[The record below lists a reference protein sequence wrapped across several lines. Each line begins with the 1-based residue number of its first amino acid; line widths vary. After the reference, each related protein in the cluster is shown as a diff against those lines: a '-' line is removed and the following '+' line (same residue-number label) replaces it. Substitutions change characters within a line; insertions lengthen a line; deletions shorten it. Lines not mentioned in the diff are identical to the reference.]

1 MTDERDNRMQPDL
14 YDDDRLLACAL
25 GLDEDPE
32 LLAAAAADAELGARL
47 EAMRADVAVIDA
59 QVSAAVP
66 EPEESYTDLS
76 GDRWGGLKEYFD
88 APAEAAKPRRE
99 RRWWRVVAP
108 VAALVVLALVVG
120 IAAINGGGLGD
131 SGGSTSGSV
140 AQSAEDSA
148 APAQSFGVS
157 GGGVTKGGDDTF
169 SQKTTI
175 GERFR
180 EQLDRFAV
188 VVLARARQ
196 VTGVVQRFNVLRT
209 YKGEAPK
216 VVELVVNDQPT
227 DPGRLHVL
235 MLEPTA
241 APEVAEE
248 TPWPLPESPMPGGES
263 PLPETVSP
271 VPTESPLPEPL
282 SPQPIPT
289 LAAVD
294 GPGELLAVSYTYDGE
309 PTVIRELAA
318 GTDPSTVD
326 ISIP

>member
-1 MTDERDNRMQPDL
+1 MTDELDNEVHPDL

-25 GLDEDPE
+25 GVEEDPE
-32 LLAAAAADAELGARL
+32 LLASAAADAALGARL
-47 EAMRADVAVIDA
+47 EAMRADVAAIGA

-76 GDRWGGLKEYFD
+76 GDRWGGLKEYLE
-88 APAEAAKPRRE
+88 APGEAAKPRRE

-120 IAAINGGGLGD
+120 IVAVNGGGVGG

-140 AQSAEDSA
+140 AQSDDSA
-148 APAQSFGVS
+148 VPAQSY
-157 GGGVTKGGDDTF
+157 GGTGIAKGSDA
-169 SQKTTI
+169 SERTTI

-180 EQLDRFAV
+180 DQLDRFAV

-196 VTGVVQRFNVLRT
+196 VTGAVQRFAVLRT
-209 YKGEAPK
+209 FKGSAPK
-216 VVELVVNDQPT
+216 VIELAVNGEPT
-227 DPGRLHVL
+227 DAGRLHLL

-241 APEVAEE
+241 APEAVEE
-248 TPWPLPESPMPGGES
+248 TPWPLAGSPAPGSES

-271 VPTESPLPEPL
+271 APSESPLPEPL
-282 SPQPIPT
+282 SPEPPS
-289 LAAVD
+289 LATAD
-294 GPGELLAVSYTYDGE
+294 APGEQLAVAYTYQGE

-326 ISIP
+326 ITIP

>member
-1 MTDERDNRMQPDL
+1 MTDERDNRMQTDL

-25 GLDEDPE
+25 GLEEDPE
-32 LLAAAAADAELGARL
+32 LLAAAAADAELGVRL
-47 EAMRADVAVIDA
+47 EAMRADVAMIGA

-131 SGGSTSGSV
+131 SGSATSGSV

-148 APAQSFGVS
+148 AAAQTFGAND
-157 GGGVTKGGDDTF
+157 GGVTKGGDA
-169 SQKTTI
+169 SAKTTI
-175 GERFR
+175 GDRFR

-196 VTGVVQRFNVLRT
+196 VTGAIQRFNVLRT

-227 DPGRLHVL
+227 DPGRLHLL

-248 TPWPLPESPMPGGES
+248 TPWPLVESPVPGAGS

-271 VPTESPLPEPL
+271 IPTESPLPEPL
-282 SPQPIPT
+282 SPEPIPT
-289 LAAVD
+289 LAALG
-294 GPGELLAVSYTYDGE
+294 GPGEELAVSYMYQGE

-326 ISIP
+326 ITIP